1 MERDPLKLSIIIA
14 YYNLEK
20 YIEELLEALAPQI
33 RDDIEVILTD
43 DGSDIPFKTSYE
55 WLQVIRI
62 EPNQGLSHA
71 RNVGI
76 EAAAGAY
83 ISFIDGD
90 DVVAKDFVEQVLER
104 IEGNP
109 DYIEL
114 SWRALDIRDIRFHN
128 KATLT
133 AKLANPS
140 ACTRVFKREFIGDL
154 RFNENKDSA
163 EDEDFTR
170 HLHLERG
177 KRAYI
182 DKWMYYYR
190 VDRDNSQS
198 MRFRQG
204 LSKTKLIIYHYK
216 HVTADMT
223 DLIEEIKQEDRTNEV
238 WLFTMQCD
246 IPEMKD
252 HCRVRRPFP
261 MWCNELRGE
270 PCALVNVRPSIL
282 RTQIVIYVSVLQ
294 GADGISTWIKNF
306 CGWMHEKYDITV
318 IYDSVPDSFLDE
330 LRPIVRVMKSRKERP
345 VICEMLLMM
354 RIGDNIP
361 SYIGHKYSIQIV
373 HTVNDGHKTL
383 PKRDKYVYVSE
394 TSRSSFDADGSM
406 IYNLPQLKP
415 PKKALILVST
425 CRIDGSDKG
434 AQNDRMIKLSK
445 MLQRAGIPYMWFY
458 FSKTSLNKDSH
469 MVRIDPV
476 EDVRPFLRMA
486 DYLVQLS
493 DSEAY
498 CYSITEAL
506 EMHVPVVCTPL
517 PVLEELDFRDE
528 VDGYIVPF
536 NMDFDV
542 KELLDTWQLTPMVRR
557 EASASKVA
565 WEILLGDMEPVDEY
579 VPETKKKCEVLK
591 PYFDMVLQKDMKE
604 GEQAEM
610 WTERANSLKNMGL
623 IKIM

>member
-1 MERDPLKLSIIIA
+1 MAGNPIKLSIVIA

-20 YIEELLEALAPQI
+20 YIGELLEALAPQI
-33 RDDIEVILTD
+33 RDDIEVILID
-43 DGSDIPFKTSYE
+43 DGSDVPFKTSHK
-55 WLQVIRI
+55 WLHVIRI

-154 RFNENKDSA
+154 RFNENKDSS

-182 DKWMYYYR
+182 EKWMYYYR
-190 VDRDNSQS
+190 VDRENSQS

-204 LSKTKLIIYHYK
+204 LSKTKLIIYHYN
-216 HVTADMT
+216 HVTEDMT
-223 DLIEEIKQEDRTNEV
+223 DLVEEIKKEDEKNEV
-238 WLFTMQCD
+238 WLYTMRCD
-246 IPEMKD
+246 IPELAE
-252 HCRVRRPFP
+252 HCRIRRPFP
-261 MWCNELRGE
+261 MWANELRGE
-270 PCALVNVRPSIL
+270 PCDLVHIREAPVN
-282 RTQIVIYVSVLQ
+282 TQVVIYSSTFP
-294 GADGISTWIKNF
+294 GADGISTWVKNF
-306 CGWMHEKYDITV
+306 CQWMHEAYDITV
-318 IYDSVPDSFLDE
+318 IYGAANEKYLEE
-330 LRPIVRVMKSRKERP
+330 LRPIVRTMKTQKEK
-345 VICEMLLMM
+345 VVTCNTVLMM
-354 RIGDNIP
+354 RIADEVPHNIKA
-361 SYIGHKYSIQIV
+361 SRVWQVV
-373 HTVNDGHKTL
+373 HTVNDGHKRL
-383 PKRDKYVYVSE
+383 PKRDKYIFVSVV
-394 TSRSSFDADGSM
+394 SKRSFGADGY
-406 IYNLPQLKP
+406 IIPNLPAKSSGCS
-415 PKKALILVST
+415 LILVST

-434 AQNDRMIKLSK
+434 QQNKRMIQLAR
-445 MLQRAGIPYMWFY
+445 MLRAAHIKFLWFY
-458 FSKTSLNKDSH
+458 FSATSLTADKD
-469 MVRIDPV
+469 MIRIDPV
-476 EDVRPFLRMA
+476 QDVRPFLRMA

-506 EMHVPVVCTPL
+506 GQHVPVITTPL
-517 PVLEELDFRDE
+517 DILEELGFRDN
-528 VDGYIVPF
+528 VDGHIVPF
-536 NMDFDV
+536 DMKFDV
-542 KELLDTWQLTPMVRR
+542 LDLLQYDHLTPELKKNQETV
-557 EASASKVA
+557 AHA
-565 WEILLGDMEPVDEY
+565 WESALGDMEKVEQY
-579 VPETKKKCEVLK
+579 VPEVKKTCEILK
-591 PYFDMVLQKDMKE
+591 PYFDMALQKDMKP
-604 GEQAEM
+604 GEKVDM
-610 WTERANSLKNMGL
+610 WTERAKSLKNMGL
-623 IKIM
+623 VRIM